1 MAGLYVAPGR
11 VLDAAALAGRIRE
24 AVKIRSVVE
33 VIPSGTLPDD
43 LRPPV
48 DAREELTGG
57 SG

>member
-1 MAGLYVAPGR
+1 MAPGR

-43 LRPPV
+43 LRPLV